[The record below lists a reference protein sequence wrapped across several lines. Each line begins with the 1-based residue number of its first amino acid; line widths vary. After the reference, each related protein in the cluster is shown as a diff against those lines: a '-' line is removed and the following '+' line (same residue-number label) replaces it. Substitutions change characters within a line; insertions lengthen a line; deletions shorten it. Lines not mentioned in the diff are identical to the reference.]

1 LSTPAPRLSR
11 GTVNPM
17 GDHAAEAKT
26 PEKTPEN
33 GPPEIPASST
43 PPLPAGDSSGL
54 PPVIVPQPDTG
65 YTAAGVPTLEGVRE
79 KIETR
84 YGTALGATELAEETA
99 GGRASTDRYEARQK
113 AAADKL
119 EEIRESMHRDD

>member
-1 LSTPAPRLSR
+1 
-11 GTVNPM
+11 VKPM
-17 GDHAAEAKT
+17 GDDAAEAKAT
-26 PEKTPEN
+26 EKGPERAPEKGPEN
-33 GPPEIPASST
+33 DPPEIPASST
-43 PPLPAGDSSGL
+43 PAHPAGDSSGL

-84 YGTALGATELAEETA
+84 YGTALGATELAEDTP
-99 GGRASTDRYEARQK
+99 GGRASTDSYEARQK

-119 EEIRESMHRDD
+119 EEIRESMHRND